1 MSKYTTEMRYICD
14 RLTRSYVESWFKDY
28 ELSDYL
34 TQEQIDVI
42 ETANIWN
49 KDRLARQI
57 VDHYYDREI
66 GLETPALFRHYVKFT
81 MNEIMEE
88 KLPLIY
94 SLSLS
99 YNPLV
104 NVDYEETFTRNIK
117 SDGTS
122 ESSTSTNSSG
132 LGVNSDTPQGQ
143 ISKSA
148 ILSGNY
154 ASSTS
159 ASEAESIGSDNTT
172 SSNNTDEDYIKRV
185 KGNSGSITTAQAL
198 IKQYRENIVAINRD
212 IIKELNKLFMGI
224 Y

>member
-1 MSKYTTEMRYICD
+1 
-14 RLTRSYVESWFKDY
+14 
-28 ELSDYL
+28 
-34 TQEQIDVI
+34 
-42 ETANIWN
+42 
-49 KDRLARQI
+49 
-57 VDHYYDREI
+57 
-66 GLETPALFRHYVKFT
+66 
-81 MNEIMEE
+81 MEE

-94 SLSLS
+94 SLSIS

-148 ILSGNY
+148 ILGGSY

-159 ASEAESIGSDNTT
+159 ASEAESLGNDNTT

-185 KGNSGSITTAQAL
+185 KGNSGSITTAQNL